1 MTAAQTSAP
10 EHPLFG
16 RRNLVNLVLPMLLEQ
31 VLSVTMGMADTLMV
45 SGVGEAAV
53 SSVSLVDSI
62 NILIIQILAALAT
75 GGAVI
80 GSQYLGRRDAENA
93 RRSAAQLYTVLAV
106 STVAVMVLSLA
117 FCRPILRGV
126 FGQIDDDVMRYAQ
139 QYFIVS
145 AISYPFIGAYNAGA
159 ALFRAQG
166 NSRAS
171 ACWPAWS

>member
-62 NILIIQILAALAT
+62 NVVFT
-75 GGAVI
+75 RN
-80 GSQYLGRRDAENA
+80 LGNVSCYY
-93 RRSAAQLYTVLAV
+93 RRS
-106 STVAVMVLSLA
+106 
-117 FCRPILRGV
+117 
-126 FGQIDDDVMRYAQ
+126 
-139 QYFIVS
+139 FIWYSWNV
-145 AISYPFIGAYNAGA
+145 N
-159 ALFRAQG
+159 
-166 NSRAS
+166 
-171 ACWPAWS
+171 

>member
-80 GSQYLGRRDAENA
+80 GSQYLGRRG
-93 RRSAAQLYTVLAV
+93 RRKRPPQRCRSSTPCWRSAPW
-106 STVAVMVLSLA
+106 
-117 FCRPILRGV
+117 R
-126 FGQIDDDVMRYAQ
+126 
-139 QYFIVS
+139 
-145 AISYPFIGAYNAGA
+145 
-159 ALFRAQG
+159 
-166 NSRAS
+166 
-171 ACWPAWS
+171 

>member
-16 RRNLVNLVLPMLLEQ
+16 RRNLVNLFLPMLLEQ

-62 NILIIQILAALAT
+62 NILIIRILAALAT

-93 RRSAAQLYTVLAV
+93 AAALRSSIPCWRSAPW
-106 STVAVMVLSLA
+106 
-117 FCRPILRGV
+117 R
-126 FGQIDDDVMRYAQ
+126 
-139 QYFIVS
+139 
-145 AISYPFIGAYNAGA
+145 
-159 ALFRAQG
+159 
-166 NSRAS
+166 
-171 ACWPAWS
+171 